1 MAFFKTNIVLL
12 FTILTTQLTVLADE
26 KPVTLNS
33 SLITDAELTDFGN
46 KIQNS
51 LCSRNPYYFN
61 LSFDMEKMLS
71 NVFEK
76 YGHSPDM
83 AFHEGFVDG
92 IKQSLDLGGML
103 VNDLSTGSNIRLI
116 SVRNTEYES
125 CLIFRLSGANGINY
139 HEYFVEKYN
148 GNLKITDAYIYSTGQ
163 RISETIGNLYISSG
177 FNIETDY
184 TRSLKEID
192 QLRAAGKYKQAFKK
206 WNNLSYDA
214 RIEKSNLLTGI
225 SIAAKVDKNSFFS
238 VMNLF
243 TLFYPEE
250 PGKYL
255 IPLDGLIAYGLH
267 EKALNYI
274 DSLEGYTST
283 DPMLD
288 YIRANIYWDIDKT
301 GKATECLA
309 QLIDEM
315 PEFEPGYIT
324 LLDLYL
330 EEDEF
335 SLATDLLNRMIAT
348 FQNYKEDYIPLFAKY
363 PEFMSSP
370 EYQNWMKQ

>member
-1 MAFFKTNIVLL
+1 MAFHKTNIILL
-12 FTILTTQLTVLADE
+12 FTFLTVQVTVMADDKPLAC
-26 KPVTLNS
+26 S
-33 SLITDAELTDFGN
+33 SSQITNAELTDFGT

-51 LCSRNPYYFN
+51 LCSQNPYYFN
-61 LSFDMEKMLS
+61 ISFDIQKLLS

-76 YGHSPDM
+76 YGHSPDR

-92 IKQSLDLGGML
+92 ITQSLDLGGML

-116 SVRNTEYES
+116 SLRNTESES
-125 CLIFRLSGANGINY
+125 CLIFRLTGMNGINY
-139 HEYFVEKYN
+139 HEYFVEKLD

-184 TRSLKEID
+184 TRSIKEID
-192 QLRAAGKYKQAFKK
+192 RLRADGKYKKAFRK
-206 WNNLSYDA
+206 WNKLSYDA
-214 RIEKSNLLTGI
+214 RIEKSNLLIGI
-225 SIAAKVDKNSFFS
+225 SIAAKVDRNSFFS
-238 VMNLF
+238 VLNLF

-255 IPLDGLIAYGLH
+255 IPMDGMIAFGLH
-267 EKALNYI
+267 EKALDCI
-274 DSLEGYTST
+274 DSLEGYINT

-288 YIRANIYWDIDKT
+288 FIRANIYWQSNKP
-301 GKATECLA
+301 GKAAECLA
-309 QLIDEM
+309 QLIEDM
-315 PEFEPGYIT
+315 PEFEPGYIS

-330 EEDEF
+330 EKDQF
-335 SLATDLLNRMIAT
+335 SLATELLNRMIAT

-363 PEFMSSP
+363 PEFTKSP
-370 EYQNWMKQ
+370 EYQSWLQQ